1 MSKFE
6 TLYKK
11 IINEDMDHLAA
22 APMVLTP
29 EVTEYVLN
37 LMATREGMS
46 VESYLTAAKEALGIA
61 NIEMSDEDLAEKLV
75 QKALNSMPLQD
86 VETLHRMA
94 RLKRESLWDNINA
107 KKKAGRKSSSKN
119 SKAYKAAVKAGKK
132 LSS

>member
-11 IINEDMDHLAA
+11 IINENMDHLAA
-22 APMVLTP
+22 APMALTP

-46 VESYLTAAKEALGIA
+46 VGSYLTAAKEALGIA
-61 NIEMSDEDLAEKLV
+61 SIEMSDEDLAEKLV

-94 RLKRESLWDNINA
+94 GLEKS
-107 KKKAGRKSSSKN
+107 KK
-119 SKAYKAAVKAGKK
+119 
-132 LSS
+132 